1 MALVYSSSP
10 SPFFHNFN
18 TQREPMTVNVD
29 TQSLITSMRDVVG
42 QAYLL
47 TDKAKKQPYTKG
59 FRFGAGEALAVVR
72 PGTLVEIWR
81 VLKLC
86 VEADVAVIMQAA
98 NTGLT
103 GGSTPDGKDYDRPLV
118 IISTMRIDAIQLV
131 DSGKQIIGLAGST
144 LFGLEETL
152 APYGREPHSVI
163 GSSCIGASIVGG
175 ICNNSGGALVK
186 RGPAYTELALFA
198 QIDADGN
205 LSLINNLGVNL
216 GSDPEEILNNLEN
229 KRYTEADVQH
239 PDARASDNEYD
250 ERVRD
255 VNSDTPSR
263 FNNDGRRLHDASGCA
278 GKLAVFA
285 VRLDTFPIPEKK
297 QVFYVGSNDAAVFT
311 KIRRDILSTFKN
323 LPDSGEYLHR
333 DCYDV
338 SKKYG
343 KDMFIVISKLGAK
356 FIPKLFAFKRKFDA
370 FTDKLGFLPNKMSDR
385 VMQYMS
391 YVFPNHLPK
400 RMEEYRDKYQHH
412 WILEMS
418 NDGVDE
424 AKAYLDEFFKTNEG
438 SYFECTEEEADKAIL
453 HRFVAGGAIGRYHV
467 MHSKDVGAMMTID
480 VALRRNDPD
489 WFEVLPK
496 EIDDQIDTKL
506 YYGHLFCHVMHQNY
520 VLKKGADAKLLKGK
534 ILETFDARSAEYP
547 AEHNVGHEYFAK
559 DALKNF
565 YRELDPTNSFNPG
578 IGKTT
583 KLKNWAE
590 HNGGCCGGH
599 H

>member
-1 MALVYSSSP
+1 
-10 SPFFHNFN
+10 
-18 TQREPMTVNVD
+18 MTVNVD
-29 TQSLITSMRDVVG
+29 TQSLIASMRDVVG

-118 IISTMRIDAIQLV
+118 IISTMRIDDIQLV
-131 DSGKQIIGLAGST
+131 DNGKQIVGLAGST

-198 QIDADGN
+198 QIDANGN
-205 LSLINNLGVNL
+205 LSLVNNLGINL
-216 GSDPEEILNNLEN
+216 GSEPEEILSNLEN
-229 KRYTEADVQH
+229 KRYKEADVEH

-255 VNSDTPSR
+255 VDSDTPSR

-311 KIRRDILSTFKN
+311 KVRRDILSTFKN

-391 YVFPNHLPK
+391 YIFPNHLPK

-438 SYFECTEEEADKAIL
+438 GYFECTEEEADKAIL

-467 MHSKDVGAMMTID
+467 MHSKEVGAMMTID

-590 HNGGCCGGH
+590 HDGGCCGGH

>member
-1 MALVYSSSP
+1 
-10 SPFFHNFN
+10 
-18 TQREPMTVNVD
+18 MTVNVD
-29 TQSLITSMRDVVG
+29 TQSLIASMRDVVG

-118 IISTMRIDAIQLV
+118 IISTMRIDDIQLV
-131 DSGKQIIGLAGST
+131 DNGKQIVGLAGST

-198 QIDADGN
+198 QIDANGN
-205 LSLINNLGVNL
+205 LSLVNNLGINL
-216 GSDPEEILNNLEN
+216 GSEPEEILNNLEN
-229 KRYTEADVQH
+229 KRYKEADVQH

-255 VNSDTPSR
+255 VDSDTPSR
-263 FNNDGRRLHDASGCA
+263 FNNDGRRLHEASGCA

-311 KIRRDILSTFKN
+311 QVRRDILSTFKN

-424 AKAYLDEFFKTNEG
+424 AKAYLDAFFKTNEG

-467 MHSKDVGAMMTID
+467 MNSKDVGAMMTID

-590 HNGGCCGGH
+590 HDGSCCGGH

>member
-1 MALVYSSSP
+1 
-10 SPFFHNFN
+10 
-18 TQREPMTVNVD
+18 MTVNVD
-29 TQSLITSMRDVVG
+29 TQSLIASMRDVVG

-59 FRFGAGEALAVVR
+59 FRFGVGEALAVVR

-118 IISTMRIDAIQLV
+118 IISTMRIDDIQLV
-131 DSGKQIIGLAGST
+131 DNGKQIVGLAGST

-198 QIDADGN
+198 QIDVNGN
-205 LSLINNLGVNL
+205 LSLVNNLGINL
-216 GSDPEEILNNLEN
+216 GSEPEEILNNLEN
-229 KRYTEADVQH
+229 KRYKEADVQH

-255 VNSDTPSR
+255 VDSDTPSR
-263 FNNDGRRLHDASGCA
+263 FNNDGRRLHEASGCA

-311 KIRRDILSTFKN
+311 KVRRDILSTFKN

-424 AKAYLDEFFKTNEG
+424 AKAYLDAFFKTNEG

-590 HNGGCCGGH
+590 HDGSCCGGH

>member
-1 MALVYSSSP
+1 
-10 SPFFHNFN
+10 
-18 TQREPMTVNVD
+18 MTVNVD
-29 TQSLITSMRDVVG
+29 TQSLIASMRDVVG

-118 IISTMRIDAIQLV
+118 IISTMRIDDIQLV
-131 DSGKQIIGLAGST
+131 DNGKQIVGLAGST

-198 QIDADGN
+198 QIDANGN
-205 LSLINNLGVNL
+205 LSLVNNLGINL
-216 GSDPEEILNNLEN
+216 GSEPEEILNNLEN
-229 KRYTEADVQH
+229 KRYKQADVQH

-250 ERVRD
+250 ARVRD
-255 VNSDTPSR
+255 VDSDTPSR

-311 KIRRDILSTFKN
+311 KVRRDILSTFKN

-424 AKAYLDEFFKTNEG
+424 AKAYLDAFFKTNEG

-506 YYGHLFCHVMHQNY
+506 YYGHLLCHVMHQNY

-590 HNGGCCGGH
+590 HDGSCCGGH

>member
-1 MALVYSSSP
+1 
-10 SPFFHNFN
+10 
-18 TQREPMTVNVD
+18 MTVNVD
-29 TQSLITSMRDVVG
+29 TQSLIASMRDVVG

-47 TDKAKKQPYTKG
+47 TDQAKKQPYTKG

-118 IISTMRIDAIQLV
+118 IISTMRIDDIQLV
-131 DSGKQIIGLAGST
+131 DSGKQIVGLAGST

-198 QIDADGN
+198 QIDANGD
-205 LSLINNLGVNL
+205 LSLVNNLGINL
-216 GSDPEEILNNLEN
+216 GSEPEEILNNLEN
-229 KRYTEADVQH
+229 KRYSDTDVQH

-250 ERVRD
+250 DRVRD
-255 VNSDTPSR
+255 VDSDTPSR
-263 FNNDGRRLHDASGCA
+263 FNNDGRRLHEASGCA

-311 KIRRDILSTFKN
+311 KVRRDILSTFKN

-391 YVFPNHLPK
+391 YLFPRHLPK

-438 SYFECTEEEADKAIL
+438 SYFECTQEEADKAIL

-467 MHSKDVGAMMTID
+467 MHSKEVGAMMTID

-534 ILETFDARSAEYP
+534 ILETFDARNAEYP

-583 KLKNWAE
+583 KRKNWAE
-590 HNGGCCGGH
+590 HDGGCCGGH

>member
-1 MALVYSSSP
+1 
-10 SPFFHNFN
+10 
-18 TQREPMTVNVD
+18 MTVNVD
-29 TQSLITSMRDVVG
+29 TQSLIASIRDVVG

-118 IISTMRIDAIQLV
+118 IISTMRIDDIQLV
-131 DSGKQIIGLAGST
+131 ENGKQIVGLAGST

-198 QIDADGN
+198 KIDANGN
-205 LSLINNLGVNL
+205 LSLVNNLGINL
-216 GSDPEEILNNLEN
+216 GSEPEEILNNLEN
-229 KRYTEADVQH
+229 KRYKEEDVYH

-255 VNSDTPSR
+255 VDSDTPSR
-263 FNNDGRRLHDASGCA
+263 FNNDGRRLHEASGCA

-311 KIRRDILSTFKN
+311 KVRRDILSTFKN

-391 YVFPNHLPK
+391 YIFPNHLPK

-438 SYFECTEEEADKAIL
+438 GYFECTEEEADKAIL

-467 MHSKDVGAMMTID
+467 MHSKEVGAMMTID

-590 HNGGCCGGH
+590 HDGSCCGGH

>member
-1 MALVYSSSP
+1 
-10 SPFFHNFN
+10 
-18 TQREPMTVNVD
+18 MTVNVD
-29 TQSLITSMRDVVG
+29 TQSLIASMRDVVG

-59 FRFGAGEALAVVR
+59 FRFGVGEALAVVR

-118 IISTMRIDAIQLV
+118 IISTMRIDDIQLV
-131 DSGKQIIGLAGST
+131 DNGKQIVGLAGST

-198 QIDADGN
+198 QIDANGN
-205 LSLINNLGVNL
+205 LSLVNNLGINL
-216 GSDPEEILNNLEN
+216 GSEPEEILNNLEN
-229 KRYTEADVQH
+229 KRYKQADVQH

-255 VNSDTPSR
+255 VDSDTPSR
-263 FNNDGRRLHDASGCA
+263 FNNDGRRLHEASGCA

-311 KIRRDILSTFKN
+311 KVRRDILSTFKN

-418 NDGVDE
+418 NNGVDE
-424 AKAYLDEFFKTNEG
+424 AKAYLDAFFKTNEG

-534 ILETFDARSAEYP
+534 ILQTFDARSAEYP

-590 HNGGCCGGH
+590 RDGSCCGGH

>member
-1 MALVYSSSP
+1 
-10 SPFFHNFN
+10 
-18 TQREPMTVNVD
+18 MTVNVD
-29 TQSLITSMRDVVG
+29 TQSLIASMRDVVG

-118 IISTMRIDAIQLV
+118 IISTMRIDDIQLV
-131 DSGKQIIGLAGST
+131 DNGKQIVGLAGST

-198 QIDADGN
+198 QIDANGN
-205 LSLINNLGVNL
+205 LSLVNNLGINL
-216 GSDPEEILNNLEN
+216 GSEPEEILNNLEN
-229 KRYTEADVQH
+229 KRYKEADVQH

-255 VNSDTPSR
+255 VDSDTPSR
-263 FNNDGRRLHDASGCA
+263 FNNDGRRLHEASGCA

-311 KIRRDILSTFKN
+311 QVRRDILSTFKN

-391 YVFPNHLPK
+391 YVFPNHLPT

-424 AKAYLDEFFKTNEG
+424 AKAYLDAFFKTNEG
-438 SYFECTEEEADKAIL
+438 SYFECTEEEANKAIL

-590 HNGGCCGGH
+590 HDGSCCGGH

>member
-1 MALVYSSSP
+1 
-10 SPFFHNFN
+10 
-18 TQREPMTVNVD
+18 MTVNVD
-29 TQSLITSMRDVVG
+29 TQSLIASMRDVVG

-118 IISTMRIDAIQLV
+118 IISTMRIDDIQLV
-131 DSGKQIIGLAGST
+131 DNGKQIVGLAGST

-198 QIDADGN
+198 QIDANGN
-205 LSLINNLGVNL
+205 LSLVNNLGINL
-216 GSDPEEILNNLEN
+216 GSEPEEILNNLEN
-229 KRYTEADVQH
+229 KRYKQADVQH

-255 VNSDTPSR
+255 VDSDTPSR

-278 GKLAVFA
+278 GKLVVFA

-311 KIRRDILSTFKN
+311 KVRRDILSTFKN

-424 AKAYLDEFFKTNEG
+424 AKAYLDAFFKTNEG

-534 ILETFDARSAEYP
+534 ILQTFDARSAEYP

-590 HNGGCCGGH
+590 HDGSCCGGH

>member
-1 MALVYSSSP
+1 
-10 SPFFHNFN
+10 
-18 TQREPMTVNVD
+18 MTVNVD

-216 GSDPEEILNNLEN
+216 GSEPEEILNNLEN

-255 VNSDTPSR
+255 VDSDTPSR

-391 YVFPNHLPK
+391 YVFTNHLPK

>member
-1 MALVYSSSP
+1 
-10 SPFFHNFN
+10 
-18 TQREPMTVNVD
+18 MTVNVD
-29 TQSLITSMRDVVG
+29 TQSLIASMRDVVG

-72 PGTLVEIWR
+72 PRTLVEIWR

-118 IISTMRIDAIQLV
+118 IISTMRIDDIQLV
-131 DSGKQIIGLAGST
+131 DNGKQIVGLAGST

-198 QIDADGN
+198 QIDANGN
-205 LSLINNLGVNL
+205 LSLVNNLGINL
-216 GSDPEEILNNLEN
+216 GSEPEEILNNLEN
-229 KRYTEADVQH
+229 KRYKEADVQH

-255 VNSDTPSR
+255 VDSDTPSR

-311 KIRRDILSTFKN
+311 KVRRDILSTFKN

-424 AKAYLDEFFKTNEG
+424 AKAYLDAFFKTNEG
-438 SYFECTEEEADKAIL
+438 SYFECTEEEANKAIL

-590 HNGGCCGGH
+590 HDGSCCGGH

>member
-1 MALVYSSSP
+1 
-10 SPFFHNFN
+10 
-18 TQREPMTVNVD
+18 MTVNVD
-29 TQSLITSMRDVVG
+29 TQSLIASMRDVVG

-59 FRFGAGEALAVVR
+59 FRFGVGEALAVVR
-72 PGTLVEIWR
+72 PGTLVEFWR

-118 IISTMRIDAIQLV
+118 IISTMRIDDIQLV
-131 DSGKQIIGLAGST
+131 DNGKQIVGLAGST

-198 QIDADGN
+198 QIDANGN
-205 LSLINNLGVNL
+205 LSLVNNLGINL
-216 GSDPEEILNNLEN
+216 GSEPEEILNNLEN
-229 KRYTEADVQH
+229 KRYKQADVQH

-250 ERVRD
+250 ARVRD
-255 VNSDTPSR
+255 VDSDTPSR

-311 KIRRDILSTFKN
+311 KVRRDILSTFKN

-424 AKAYLDEFFKTNEG
+424 AKAYLDAFFKTNEG

-489 WFEVLPK
+489 WYEVLPK
-496 EIDDQIDTKL
+496 EIADQIDTKL

-590 HNGGCCGGH
+590 HDGSCCGGH

>member
-1 MALVYSSSP
+1 
-10 SPFFHNFN
+10 
-18 TQREPMTVNVD
+18 MTVNVD
-29 TQSLITSMRDVVG
+29 TQSLIASMRDVVG

-118 IISTMRIDAIQLV
+118 IISTMRIDDIQLV
-131 DSGKQIIGLAGST
+131 DNGKQIVGLAGST

-198 QIDADGN
+198 QIDANGN
-205 LSLINNLGVNL
+205 LSLVNNLGINL
-216 GSDPEEILNNLEN
+216 GSEPEEILNSLEN
-229 KRYTEADVQH
+229 KRYKEADVQH

-255 VNSDTPSR
+255 VDSDTPSR
-263 FNNDGRRLHDASGCA
+263 FNNDGRRLHEASGCA

-311 KIRRDILSTFKN
+311 QVRRDILSTFKN

-424 AKAYLDEFFKTNEG
+424 AKAYLDAFFKTNEG

-467 MHSKDVGAMMTID
+467 MHSKNVGAMMTID

-590 HNGGCCGGH
+590 HDGSCCGGH

>member
-1 MALVYSSSP
+1 
-10 SPFFHNFN
+10 
-18 TQREPMTVNVD
+18 MTVNVD
-29 TQSLITSMRDVVG
+29 TQSLIASMRDVVG

-118 IISTMRIDAIQLV
+118 IISTMRIDDIQLV
-131 DSGKQIIGLAGST
+131 DNGKQIVGLAGST

-198 QIDADGN
+198 QIDANGN
-205 LSLINNLGVNL
+205 LSLVNNLGINL
-216 GSDPEEILNNLEN
+216 GSEPEEILSNLEN
-229 KRYTEADVQH
+229 NRYTETDVEH

-250 ERVRD
+250 ERVRNVD
-255 VNSDTPSR
+255 SDTPSR

-311 KIRRDILSTFKN
+311 KVRRDILSTFKN

-391 YVFPNHLPK
+391 YIFPNHLPK

-438 SYFECTEEEADKAIL
+438 GYFECTEEEADKAIL

-467 MHSKDVGAMMTID
+467 MHSKKVGAMMTID

-590 HNGGCCGGH
+590 HDGGCCGGH

>member
-1 MALVYSSSP
+1 
-10 SPFFHNFN
+10 
-18 TQREPMTVNVD
+18 MTVNVD
-29 TQSLITSMRDVVG
+29 TQSLIASMRDVVG

-118 IISTMRIDAIQLV
+118 IISTMRIDDIQLV
-131 DSGKQIIGLAGST
+131 DNGKQIVGLAGST

-198 QIDADGN
+198 QIDANGN
-205 LSLINNLGVNL
+205 LSLVNNLGINL
-216 GSDPEEILNNLEN
+216 GSEPEEILSNLEN
-229 KRYTEADVQH
+229 KRYKEADVEH

-255 VNSDTPSR
+255 VDSDTPSR

-311 KIRRDILSTFKN
+311 KVRRDILSTFKN

-391 YVFPNHLPK
+391 YIFPNHLPK

-438 SYFECTEEEADKAIL
+438 GYFECTEEEADKAIL

-467 MHSKDVGAMMTID
+467 MHSNKVGAMMTID

-590 HNGGCCGGH
+590 HDGGCCGGH

>member
-1 MALVYSSSP
+1 
-10 SPFFHNFN
+10 
-18 TQREPMTVNVD
+18 MTVNVD
-29 TQSLITSMRDVVG
+29 TQSLIASMRDVVG

-59 FRFGAGEALAVVR
+59 FRFGVGEALAVVR

-118 IISTMRIDAIQLV
+118 IISTMRIDDIQLV
-131 DSGKQIIGLAGST
+131 DNGKQIVGLAGST

-198 QIDADGN
+198 QIDANGN
-205 LSLINNLGVNL
+205 LSLVNNLGINL
-216 GSDPEEILNNLEN
+216 GSEPEEILNNLEN
-229 KRYTEADVQH
+229 KRYKQADVQH

-255 VNSDTPSR
+255 VDSDTPSR
-263 FNNDGRRLHDASGCA
+263 FNNDGRRLHEASGCA

-311 KIRRDILSTFKN
+311 KVRRDILSTFKN

-418 NDGVDE
+418 NNGVDE
-424 AKAYLDEFFKTNEG
+424 AKAYLDAFFKTNEG

-534 ILETFDARSAEYP
+534 ILQTFDARSAEYP

-590 HNGGCCGGH
+590 HDGSCCGGH

>member
-1 MALVYSSSP
+1 
-10 SPFFHNFN
+10 
-18 TQREPMTVNVD
+18 MTVNVD
-29 TQSLITSMRDVVG
+29 TQSLIASMRDVVG

-118 IISTMRIDAIQLV
+118 IISTMRIDEIQLV
-131 DSGKQIIGLAGST
+131 DNGKQIVGLAGST

-198 QIDADGN
+198 QIDANGN
-205 LSLINNLGVNL
+205 LSLVNNLGINL
-216 GSDPEEILNNLEN
+216 GSEPEEILNNLEN
-229 KRYTEADVQH
+229 KRYKEADVQH

-255 VNSDTPSR
+255 VDSDTPSR
-263 FNNDGRRLHDASGCA
+263 FNNDGRRLHEASGCA

-311 KIRRDILSTFKN
+311 KVRRDILSTFKN

-391 YVFPNHLPK
+391 YIFPNHLPK

-424 AKAYLDEFFKTNEG
+424 AKSYLDEFFKTNEG
-438 SYFECTEEEADKAIL
+438 GYFECTEEEADKAIL

-467 MHSKDVGAMMTID
+467 MHSKEVGAMMTID

-559 DALKNF
+559 DALKSF

-590 HNGGCCGGH
+590 HEGGCCGGH

>member
-1 MALVYSSSP
+1 
-10 SPFFHNFN
+10 
-18 TQREPMTVNVD
+18 MTVNVD

-118 IISTMRIDAIQLV
+118 IISTMRIDDIQLV
-131 DSGKQIIGLAGST
+131 DSGKQIVGLAGST

-152 APYGREPHSVI
+152 APCGREPHSVI

-198 QIDADGN
+198 QIDANGN
-205 LSLINNLGVNL
+205 LSLVNNLGINL
-216 GSDPEEILNNLEN
+216 GSEPEEILSNLEN
-229 KRYTEADVQH
+229 KHYKDADVMH

-255 VNSDTPSR
+255 VDSDTPSR

-311 KIRRDILSTFKN
+311 KVRRDILSTFKN

-356 FIPKLFAFKRKFDA
+356 FIPRLFAFKRKFDA

-438 SYFECTEEEADKAIL
+438 GYFECTEEEADKAIL

-467 MHSKDVGAMMTID
+467 MHSKEVGAMMTID

-520 VLKKGADAKLLKGK
+520 VLKKGADAKQLKGK

-590 HNGGCCGGH
+590 HGGGCCNGH
-599 H
+599 

>member
-1 MALVYSSSP
+1 
-10 SPFFHNFN
+10 
-18 TQREPMTVNVD
+18 MTVNVD

-86 VEADVAVIMQAA
+86 VEADVVVIMQAA

-255 VNSDTPSR
+255 VDSDTPSR

>member
-1 MALVYSSSP
+1 
-10 SPFFHNFN
+10 
-18 TQREPMTVNVD
+18 MTVNVD
-29 TQSLITSMRDVVG
+29 TQSLIASMRDVVG

-118 IISTMRIDAIQLV
+118 IISTMRIDDIQLV
-131 DSGKQIIGLAGST
+131 DDGKQIVGLAGST

-198 QIDADGN
+198 QIDANGN
-205 LSLINNLGVNL
+205 LSLVNNLGINL
-216 GSDPEEILNNLEN
+216 GSEPEEILNNLEN
-229 KRYTEADVQH
+229 KRYKEADVQH

-255 VNSDTPSR
+255 VDSDTPSR

-311 KIRRDILSTFKN
+311 KVRRDILSTFKN

-424 AKAYLDEFFKTNEG
+424 AKAYLDAFFKTNEG

-590 HNGGCCGGH
+590 HDGSCCGGH

>member
-1 MALVYSSSP
+1 
-10 SPFFHNFN
+10 
-18 TQREPMTVNVD
+18 MTVNVD
-29 TQSLITSMRDVVG
+29 TQSLIASMRDVVG

-118 IISTMRIDAIQLV
+118 IISTMRIDDIQLV
-131 DSGKQIIGLAGST
+131 DNGKQIVGLAGST

-198 QIDADGN
+198 QIDANGN
-205 LSLINNLGVNL
+205 LSLVNNLGINL
-216 GSDPEEILNNLEN
+216 GSEPEEILNNLEN
-229 KRYTEADVQH
+229 KRYKEADVQH

-255 VNSDTPSR
+255 VDSDTPSR
-263 FNNDGRRLHDASGCA
+263 FNNDGRRLHEASGCA

-311 KIRRDILSTFKN
+311 KVRRDILSTFKN

-424 AKAYLDEFFKTNEG
+424 AKAYLDAFFKTNEG

-590 HNGGCCGGH
+590 HDGSCCVGH

>member
-1 MALVYSSSP
+1 
-10 SPFFHNFN
+10 
-18 TQREPMTVNVD
+18 MTVNVD

-118 IISTMRIDAIQLV
+118 IISTMRIDDIQLV
-131 DSGKQIIGLAGST
+131 DSGKQIVGLAGST

-198 QIDADGN
+198 QIDANGN
-205 LSLINNLGVNL
+205 LSLVNNLGINL
-216 GSDPEEILNNLEN
+216 GSEPEEILSNLEN
-229 KRYTEADVQH
+229 KRYKDTDVMH

-255 VNSDTPSR
+255 VDSDTPSR

-311 KIRRDILSTFKN
+311 KVRRDILSTFKN

-356 FIPKLFAFKRKFDA
+356 FIPRLFAFKRKFDA

-438 SYFECTEEEADKAIL
+438 GYFECTEEEADKAIL

-467 MHSKDVGAMMTID
+467 MHSKEVGAMMTID

-520 VLKKGADAKLLKGK
+520 VLKKGADAKQLKGK

-590 HNGGCCGGH
+590 HGGGCCNGH
-599 H
+599 

>member
-1 MALVYSSSP
+1 
-10 SPFFHNFN
+10 
-18 TQREPMTVNVD
+18 MTVNVD
-29 TQSLITSMRDVVG
+29 TQSLIASMRDVVG

-118 IISTMRIDAIQLV
+118 IISTMRIDDIQLV
-131 DSGKQIIGLAGST
+131 DDGKQIVGLAGST

-186 RGPAYTELALFA
+186 LGPAYTELALFA
-198 QIDADGN
+198 QIDANGN
-205 LSLINNLGVNL
+205 LSLVNNLGINL
-216 GSDPEEILNNLEN
+216 GSEPEEILNNLEN
-229 KRYTEADVQH
+229 KRYKEADVQH

-255 VNSDTPSR
+255 VDSDTPSR
-263 FNNDGRRLHDASGCA
+263 FNNDGRRLHEASGCA

-311 KIRRDILSTFKN
+311 QVRRDILSTFKN

-424 AKAYLDEFFKTNEG
+424 AKAYLDAFFKTNEG

-590 HNGGCCGGH
+590 HDGSCCGGH

>member
-1 MALVYSSSP
+1 
-10 SPFFHNFN
+10 
-18 TQREPMTVNVD
+18 MTVNVD
-29 TQSLITSMRDVVG
+29 TQSLIASIRDVVG

-47 TDKAKKQPYTKG
+47 TDQAKKQPYTKG

-118 IISTMRIDAIQLV
+118 IISTMRIDDIQLV
-131 DSGKQIIGLAGST
+131 DSGKQIVGLAGST

-198 QIDADGN
+198 QIDANGN
-205 LSLINNLGVNL
+205 LSLVNNLGINL
-216 GSDPEEILNNLEN
+216 GSEPEEILNNLEN
-229 KRYTEADVQH
+229 KRYKEADVQH

-255 VNSDTPSR
+255 VDSETPSR
-263 FNNDGRRLHDASGCA
+263 FNNDGRRLHEASGCA

-311 KIRRDILSTFKN
+311 KVRRDILSTFKN

-391 YVFPNHLPK
+391 YLFPSHLPK

-418 NDGVDE
+418 NEGVDE

-438 SYFECTEEEADKAIL
+438 SYFECTQEEADKAIL

-467 MHSKDVGAMMTID
+467 MHSKEVGAMMTID

-534 ILETFDARSAEYP
+534 ILETFDARNAEYP

-583 KLKNWAE
+583 KRKNWAE
-590 HNGGCCGGH
+590 QSGGCCGGNH
-599 H
+599 

>member
-1 MALVYSSSP
+1 
-10 SPFFHNFN
+10 
-18 TQREPMTVNVD
+18 MTVNVD
-29 TQSLITSMRDVVG
+29 TQSLIASMRDVVG

-59 FRFGAGEALAVVR
+59 FRFGVGEALAVVR

-118 IISTMRIDAIQLV
+118 IISTMRIDDIQLV
-131 DSGKQIIGLAGST
+131 DNGKQIVGLAGST

-198 QIDADGN
+198 QIDANGN
-205 LSLINNLGVNL
+205 LSLVNNLGINL
-216 GSDPEEILNNLEN
+216 GSEPEEILNNLEN
-229 KRYTEADVQH
+229 KRYKQADVQH

-250 ERVRD
+250 ARVRD
-255 VNSDTPSR
+255 VDSDTPSR

-311 KIRRDILSTFKN
+311 KVRRDILSTFKN

-418 NDGVDE
+418 NNGVDE
-424 AKAYLDEFFKTNEG
+424 AKAYLDAFFKTNEG

-534 ILETFDARSAEYP
+534 ILQTFDARSAEYP

-590 HNGGCCGGH
+590 HDGSCCGGH

>member
-1 MALVYSSSP
+1 
-10 SPFFHNFN
+10 
-18 TQREPMTVNVD
+18 MTVNVD
-29 TQSLITSMRDVVG
+29 TQSLIASMRDVVG

-72 PGTLVEIWR
+72 PGTLVEIWL

-118 IISTMRIDAIQLV
+118 IISTMRIDDIQLV
-131 DSGKQIIGLAGST
+131 DNGKQIVGLAGST

-198 QIDADGN
+198 QIDANGN
-205 LSLINNLGVNL
+205 LSLVNNLGINL
-216 GSDPEEILNNLEN
+216 GSEPEEILNNLEN
-229 KRYTEADVQH
+229 KRYKEADVQH

-255 VNSDTPSR
+255 VDSDTPSR
-263 FNNDGRRLHDASGCA
+263 FNNDGRRLHEASGCA

-311 KIRRDILSTFKN
+311 KVRRDILSTFKN

-424 AKAYLDEFFKTNEG
+424 AKAYLDAFFKTNEG

-559 DALKNF
+559 DALKDF

-590 HNGGCCGGH
+590 HDGSCCGGH

>member
-1 MALVYSSSP
+1 
-10 SPFFHNFN
+10 
-18 TQREPMTVNVD
+18 MTVNVD
-29 TQSLITSMRDVVG
+29 TQSLIASIRDVVG

-47 TDKAKKQPYTKG
+47 TDQAKKQPYTKG

-86 VEADVAVIMQAA
+86 VESDVAVIMQAA

-118 IISTMRIDAIQLV
+118 IISTMRIDDIQLV
-131 DSGKQIIGLAGST
+131 DNGKQIVGLAGST

-198 QIDADGN
+198 QIDANGN
-205 LSLINNLGVNL
+205 LSLINNLGINL
-216 GSDPEEILNNLEN
+216 GSEPEEILSNLEN
-229 KRYTEADVQH
+229 KRYKETDVQH
-239 PDARASDNEYD
+239 PDARASDNEYN

-255 VNSDTPSR
+255 VDSDTPSR

-311 KIRRDILSTFKN
+311 KVRRDILSTFKN

-370 FTDKLGFLPNKMSDR
+370 FTDSLGFLPNKMSDR

-391 YVFPNHLPK
+391 YLFPNHLPK

-418 NDGVDE
+418 NEGVDE
-424 AKAYLDEFFKTNEG
+424 AKAYLDAFFKTNEG
-438 SYFECTEEEADKAIL
+438 GYFECTEEEADKAIL

-467 MHSKDVGAMMTID
+467 MHSKEVGAMMTID

-520 VLKKGADAKLLKGK
+520 VLKKGADAKQLKGK

-590 HNGGCCGGH
+590 HDGGCCGGH

>member
-1 MALVYSSSP
+1 
-10 SPFFHNFN
+10 
-18 TQREPMTVNVD
+18 MTVNVD
-29 TQSLITSMRDVVG
+29 TQSLIASMRDVVG

-118 IISTMRIDAIQLV
+118 IISTMRIDDIQLV
-131 DSGKQIIGLAGST
+131 DNGKQIVGLAGST

-198 QIDADGN
+198 QIDANGN
-205 LSLINNLGVNL
+205 LSLVNNLGIDL
-216 GSDPEEILNNLEN
+216 GSEPEEILNNLEN
-229 KRYTEADVQH
+229 KRYKEADVQH

-255 VNSDTPSR
+255 VDSDTPSR
-263 FNNDGRRLHDASGCA
+263 FNNDGRRLHEASGCA

-311 KIRRDILSTFKN
+311 QVRRDILSTFKN

-424 AKAYLDEFFKTNEG
+424 AKAYLDAFFKTNEG
-438 SYFECTEEEADKAIL
+438 SYFECTEEEAGKAIL

-590 HNGGCCGGH
+590 HDGSCCGGH

>member
-1 MALVYSSSP
+1 
-10 SPFFHNFN
+10 
-18 TQREPMTVNVD
+18 MTVNVD
-29 TQSLITSMRDVVG
+29 TQSLIASMRDVVG

-118 IISTMRIDAIQLV
+118 IISTMRIDDIQLV
-131 DSGKQIIGLAGST
+131 DNGKQIVGLAGST

-198 QIDADGN
+198 QIDANGN
-205 LSLINNLGVNL
+205 LSLVNNLGINL
-216 GSDPEEILNNLEN
+216 GSEPEEILNNLEN
-229 KRYTEADVQH
+229 KRYKEADVQH

-255 VNSDTPSR
+255 VDSETPSR
-263 FNNDGRRLHDASGCA
+263 FNNDGRRLHEASGCA

-311 KIRRDILSTFKN
+311 QVRRDILSTFKN

-391 YVFPNHLPK
+391 YVFPNHLPT

-424 AKAYLDEFFKTNEG
+424 AKAYLDAFFKTNEG

-590 HNGGCCGGH
+590 HDGSCCGGH

>member
-1 MALVYSSSP
+1 MSGQ
-10 SPFFHNFN
+10 
-18 TQREPMTVNVD
+18 TD
-29 TQSLITSMRDVVG
+29 TQSLISSLGDVVG
-42 QAYLL
+42 QAHLL
-47 TDKAKKQPYTKG
+47 TDKEKKQPYCKG
-59 FRFGAGEALAVVR
+59 FRFGSGEALAVVR
-72 PGTLVEIWR
+72 PATLVEIWR
-81 VLKLC
+81 VLTLC

-118 IISTMRIDAIQLV
+118 IISTMRIDDIQLI
-131 DSGKQIIGLAGST
+131 DEGKQIVGLAGST
-144 LFGLEETL
+144 LFGLEEKL

-186 RGPAYTELALFA
+186 RGPAYTEMSLFA
-198 QIDADGN
+198 QIDESGK
-205 LSLINNLGVNL
+205 LSLVNNLGIHL
-216 GSDPEEILNNLEN
+216 GDSPEEILTNLQQQN
-229 KRYTEADVQH
+229 YAADDVAF
-239 PDARASDNEYD
+239 PELRASDNEYD

-255 VNSDTPSR
+255 VDSDTPSR
-263 FNNDGRRLHDASGCA
+263 FNNDGRRLHEASGCA

-285 VRLDTFPIPEKK
+285 VRLDTFPIPDKK
-297 QVFYVGSNDAAVFT
+297 QVFYVGSNDAAIFT
-311 KIRRDILSTFKN
+311 QIRRDILSTFKN

-385 VMQYMS
+385 TMQYLS
-391 YVFPNHLPK
+391 YLFPGHLPA
-400 RMEEYRDKYQHH
+400 RMEVYRDKYQHH

-424 AKAYLDEFFKTNEG
+424 ARAYLDNFFKTHEG
-438 SYFECTEEEADKAIL
+438 SYFECTEDEADKAIL
-453 HRFVAGGAIGRYHV
+453 HRFVAGGAIGRYHI
-467 MHSKDVGAMMTID
+467 MNSKNVGAMMTID

-489 WFEVLPK
+489 WFEELPA
-496 EIDDQIDTKL
+496 EIDEQVDTKL

-520 VLKKGADAKLLKGK
+520 VLKKGADAKVLKNK
-534 ILETFDARSAEYP
+534 ILQTFDARNAEYP

-559 DALKNF
+559 DALKSF
-565 YRELDPTNSFNPG
+565 YRKLDPTNSFNPG

-590 HNGGCCGGH
+590 HNDSCCGGH
-599 H
+599 D

>member
-1 MALVYSSSP
+1 
-10 SPFFHNFN
+10 
-18 TQREPMTVNVD
+18 MTVNVD
-29 TQSLITSMRDVVG
+29 TQSLIASMRDVVG

-47 TDKAKKQPYTKG
+47 TDQAKKQPYTKG

-118 IISTMRIDAIQLV
+118 IISTMRIDDIQLV
-131 DSGKQIIGLAGST
+131 DSGKQIVGLAGST

-198 QIDADGN
+198 QIDANGD
-205 LSLINNLGVNL
+205 LSLVNNLGINL
-216 GSDPEEILNNLEN
+216 GSEPEEILNNLEN
-229 KRYTEADVQH
+229 KRYSDADVQH

-255 VNSDTPSR
+255 VDSDTPSR
-263 FNNDGRRLHDASGCA
+263 FNNDGRRLHEASGCA

-311 KIRRDILSTFKN
+311 KVRRDILSTFKN

-391 YVFPNHLPK
+391 YLFPSHLPK

-424 AKAYLDEFFKTNEG
+424 AKAYLDEFFKANEG
-438 SYFECTEEEADKAIL
+438 SYFECTQEEADKAIL

-467 MHSKDVGAMMTID
+467 MNSKEVGAMMTID

-534 ILETFDARSAEYP
+534 ILETFDARNAEYP
-547 AEHNVGHEYFAK
+547 AEHNVGHEYLAK

-583 KLKNWAE
+583 KRKNWAE
-590 HNGGCCGGH
+590 HDGGCCGGH

>member
-1 MALVYSSSP
+1 
-10 SPFFHNFN
+10 
-18 TQREPMTVNVD
+18 MTVNVD

-118 IISTMRIDAIQLV
+118 IISTMRIDDIQLV
-131 DSGKQIIGLAGST
+131 DSGKQIVGLAGST

-198 QIDADGN
+198 QIDANGN
-205 LSLINNLGVNL
+205 LSLVNNLGINL
-216 GSDPEEILNNLEN
+216 GSEPEEILSNLEN
-229 KRYTEADVQH
+229 KHYKDTDVMH

-255 VNSDTPSR
+255 VDSDTPSR

-311 KIRRDILSTFKN
+311 KVRRDILSTFKN

-356 FIPKLFAFKRKFDA
+356 FIPRLFAFKRKFDA

-438 SYFECTEEEADKAIL
+438 GYFECTEEEADKAIL

-467 MHSKDVGAMMTID
+467 MHSKEVGAMMTID

-520 VLKKGADAKLLKGK
+520 VLKKGADAKQLKGK

-590 HNGGCCGGH
+590 HGGGCCNGH
-599 H
+599 

>member
-1 MALVYSSSP
+1 
-10 SPFFHNFN
+10 
-18 TQREPMTVNVD
+18 MTVNVD
-29 TQSLITSMRDVVG
+29 TQSLIASMRDVVG

-118 IISTMRIDAIQLV
+118 IISTMRIDDIQLV
-131 DSGKQIIGLAGST
+131 DDGKQIVGLAGST

-198 QIDADGN
+198 QIDANGN
-205 LSLINNLGVNL
+205 LSLVNNLGINL
-216 GSDPEEILNNLEN
+216 GSEPEEILNSLEN
-229 KRYTEADVQH
+229 KRYKEADVQH

-255 VNSDTPSR
+255 VDSDTPSR
-263 FNNDGRRLHDASGCA
+263 FNNDGRRLHEASGCA

-311 KIRRDILSTFKN
+311 KVRRDILSTFKN

-424 AKAYLDEFFKTNEG
+424 AKAYLDAFFKTNEG

-590 HNGGCCGGH
+590 HDGSCCGGH